1 MTREDVT
8 AILERVRTWPDER
21 QEDLAQ
27 IALQLE
33 QQDQAEYSLTD
44 EQVRQVQHIR
54 EQVRAG
60 MIASDDEIAAL
71 WKKCGL

>member
-8 AILERVRTWPDER
+8 AILERVRTWPVER

-44 EQVRQVQHIR
+44 EQVREVQRIR
-54 EQVRAG
+54 GQVRAG
-60 MIASDDEIAAL
+60 MIASDEEMAEA